1 MPCYLNFLNLVCSSS
16 SRAVPLYLKHLQR
29 IPKLIAILFAAGTLL
44 GGLNS
49 QISFASNEVRDLE
62 IQAWIADD
70 SDLIEL
76 ENKIV
81 REIQKNPKSAY
92 HHYLLSHTYVRIFAL
107 NPSRLDLLN
116 KASALAD
123 QAIQLSPKMEFGY
136 LALAD
141 IMDIMGKSE
150 HGMAIL
156 TDAKTKLSSKPS
168 WRFDFT
174 IARLSAAHQDFELVL
189 DKIDSCLNYPKTKK
203 DIVIPYVITVL
214 QANFENERLH
224 EALAKWN
231 KKYPHQ
237 LFDLMQAVT
246 LTELKQ
252 YQKAHQI
259 YTQLRK
265 DNPMFEEAIINDA
278 VLLYK
283 HLDKPELARKLLND
297 ALKISSGSDDVFAVI
312 HAHLGSVALATKNY
326 DQARKHYV
334 TSVTS
339 TSQQVL
345 TVEYI
350 LTIYKEHDAFSHL
363 ASVLEDIVIE
373 IPGHAELYALL
384 GELYSEKLEQ
394 HDLAAK
400 SYKNAAILSP
410 DNGQILTS
418 LGLTYYK
425 MKSYQKAIQAFDAA
439 VRLNPDDSIALYNK
453 ACVLALINRSDEA
466 LLVLNRAIQLN
477 PSLQKMAQEDSD
489 FINVKDLPHFR
500 LITHERNWNTQ
511 HN

>member
-1 MPCYLNFLNLVCSSS
+1 MPCYKNLLNVVDGSLTRATSLFLLHRCIQNLILSTVIMTFLGIFSSNNS
-16 SRAVPLYLKHLQR
+16 
-29 IPKLIAILFAAGTLL
+29 FA
-44 GGLNS
+44 LNS
-49 QISFASNEVRDLE
+49 DRDLE

-70 SDLIEL
+70 SELIAL

-81 REIQKNPKSAY
+81 KEIQKNPQSAY

-107 NPSRLDLLN
+107 NPNRIDLLN
-116 KASALAD
+116 KASSLAD
-123 QAIQLSPKMEFGY
+123 QAIQLSPEEEFGY

-150 HGMAIL
+150 HGMTVL
-156 TDAKTKLSSKPS
+156 TDAKSRLSSTPS
-168 WRFDFT
+168 WRFEFT
-174 IARLSAAHQDFELVL
+174 IARLSADSQDFQSVL
-189 DKIDSCLNYPKTKK
+189 EKIDSCLNHKETKR
-203 DIVIPYVITVL
+203 DIVIPYAITVL
-214 QANFENERLH
+214 QANFENERLYQ
-224 EALAKWN
+224 ALSKWN
-231 KKYPHQ
+231 QNHPHY

-246 LTELKQ
+246 LTEMKKYKQ
-252 YQKAHQI
+252 AHEK

-265 DNPMFEEAIINDA
+265 ANPTLEEAIINDA

-283 HLDKPELARKLLND
+283 HLDNKKLARKLLNV
-297 ALKISSGSDDVFAVI
+297 ALVINSGSDDVFAVI
-312 HAHLGSVALATKNY
+312 HAHLGSVSVASKNFEL
-326 DQARKHYV
+326 ARKHYV

-350 LTIYKEHDAFSHL
+350 LTIYKEHGAYSQL
-363 ASVLEDIVIE
+363 AKVLEDIVIE

-384 GELYSEKLEQ
+384 GELYSEKLDKHE
-394 HDLAAK
+394 LAAK
-400 SYKNAAILSP
+400 SYKNAAILNP
-410 DNGQILTS
+410 DNGQFLTS

-425 MKSYQKAIQAFDAA
+425 MKSYKQAIQAFDEA
-439 VRLNPDDSIALYNK
+439 VQINPEDSIALYNK

-466 LLVLNRAIQLN
+466 LIVLNKAIQLN
-477 PSLQKMAQEDSD
+477 PSLQKMAQEDND

-500 LITHERNWNTQ
+500 LITHERNWNSQ